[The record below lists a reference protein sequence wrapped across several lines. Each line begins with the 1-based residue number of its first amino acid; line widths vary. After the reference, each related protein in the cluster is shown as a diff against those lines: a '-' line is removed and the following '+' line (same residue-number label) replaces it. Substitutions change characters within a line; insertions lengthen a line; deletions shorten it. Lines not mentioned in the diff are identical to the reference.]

1 MRIALF
7 VDVQLVG
14 VGSVLDQKH
23 GYVAVVELDR
33 LGKGCLA
40 FVVNRNDVNAV
51 FDEDF
56 AGCAERRRCENE
68 FELGGFGWVSL
79 A

>member
-1 MRIALF
+1 
-7 VDVQLVG
+7 
-14 VGSVLDQKH
+14 
-23 GYVAVVELDR
+23 VVELDR